1 MDSFMHRRASLV
13 AQMVKI
19 CLQWGR
25 PAFYPW
31 VEKIP
36 WWRAWQPI
44 PIFLPG
50 ELSGTEEPG
59 RLQSMGYQRVGHD
72 WVAKCVH
79 THTHTHT
86 QKKPDNIIFQSLE
99 QPRSLPEQEGKCF
112 FNPTHHGLSAFSFC
126 LFMLSKLLFQSS
138 CPWKAHLFLGSIM
151 KWLKAWI
158 QQPKYQSPN
167 ICFVLVMRC

>member
-1 MDSFMHRRASLV
+1 MVSSFMDSFMHRRASLV

-86 QKKPDNIIFQSLE
+86 HRKNQITLFFNHLSSLE
-99 QPRSLPEQEGKCF
+99 VSQNRKASVSSMPHIMAFQHLASVYSCLANCSFRAHVHEK
-112 FNPTHHGLSAFSFC
+112 PTYS
-126 LFMLSKLLFQSS
+126 
-138 CPWKAHLFLGSIM
+138 
-151 KWLKAWI
+151 
-158 QQPKYQSPN
+158 
-167 ICFVLVMRC
+167 